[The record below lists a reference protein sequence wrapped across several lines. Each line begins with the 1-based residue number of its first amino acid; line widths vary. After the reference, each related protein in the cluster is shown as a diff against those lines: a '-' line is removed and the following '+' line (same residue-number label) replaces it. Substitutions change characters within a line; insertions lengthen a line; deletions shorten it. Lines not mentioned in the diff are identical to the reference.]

1 MSKRPPNIKVKSIST
16 QTKALIEQLNPPV
29 SLWERITGRRDD
41 ADLLLQIGLAGEPAA
56 VVDII
61 PFVLS
66 ESREVARATA
76 AAVDKLVNTLLPH
89 ELAQLDSI
97 FRERSP
103 YLGRYRMEWHKLK
116 PSDLSRLESYGS
128 YSVALLGLASFHT
141 SGYVREEAIRRLGRM
156 PSGAELPFL
165 LIRLNDWVQNVREA
179 ALWAVTSRLTPSYA
193 ASFAAN
199 LPLVTRLEQTERG
212 DHQQIIEAIG
222 GLLKSPECRDVLLR
236 TLDSP
241 DRLVR
246 RISFRLA
253 ADATGVDQSSIME
266 RALSD
271 EDTVIRLW
279 AARKTAS
286 EFTGEALDKYM
297 ALMKRDRFMPV
308 RREALRA
315 IVSRLPERALQELRR
330 ALLDTHASMREEA
343 RFQLRKAEDVD
354 VASFYRQAL
363 ESAEDVRLYGAISG
377 LGETGSASDDSL
389 LIELALHRSTKIRR
403 AAIKALSKLNGGE
416 HLSVFMAALQDEM
429 PGVSREARK
438 ALSGRLN
445 VIGGEPLWEIFN
457 SSTLPFVRRNV
468 LYLFSQ
474 LGKWDSIYFLTK
486 AGADSDKEVAERS
499 RLYIERWLMRFNSS
513 FSAPTREQLARLEGA
528 LAECGHV
535 LNENVREQLWFSM
548 KGF

>member
-1 MSKRPPNIKVKSIST
+1 VKSISI

-29 SLWERITGRRDD
+29 SFWERITGRRDD

-66 ESREVARATA
+66 ESREVARAA
-76 AAVDKLVNTLLPH
+76 ADAVDKLLVTLLPH

-97 FRERSP
+97 FRVRSP
-103 YLGRYRMEWHKLK
+103 YLGRYRMEWHKLM
-116 PSDLSRLESYGS
+116 PSDLSRLESCAS
-128 YSVALLGLASFHT
+128 NSVALLGLASFHS
-141 SGYVREEAIRRLGRM
+141 SGYVREEAVRRLDRM
-156 PSGAELPFL
+156 SGGAELPFL
-165 LIRLNDWVQNVREA
+165 LIRQNDWVQNVREA
-179 ALWAVTSRLTPSYA
+179 ALRAVTSRLSPSYA
-193 ASFAAN
+193 VSFAAN
-199 LPLVTRLEQTERG
+199 LPLVTRLEQTERA
-212 DHQQIIEAIG
+212 DHRQFVKAIG
-222 GLLKSPECRDVLLR
+222 GLLKSPECRDALLT

-246 RISFRLA
+246 RSGFKLA
-253 ADATGVDQSSIME
+253 VDATGSDLSSIME

-279 AARKTAS
+279 AARKIAS
-286 EFTGEALDKYM
+286 DFAGAVLDKFL
-297 ALMKRDRFMPV
+297 ALMRRDRFMPV

-315 IVSRLPERALQELRR
+315 FVSRLPERAPQELRR

-343 RFQLRKAEDVD
+343 RYQLRKTENID

-363 ESAEDVRLYGAISG
+363 KSDENVGLYAAVSG
-377 LGETGSASDDSL
+377 LGESGSASDDTL
-389 LIELALHRSTKIRR
+389 LIEYTQRESAKVRS
-403 AAIKALSKLNGGE
+403 AAIKALSRLNGGE
-416 HLSVFMAALQDEM
+416 HHSTFINALQDEM

-468 LYLFSQ
+468 MYLFSR

-486 AGADSDKEVAERS
+486 AAADSDDEIAERS
-499 RLYIERWLMRFNSS
+499 RLYIGRWLMRFNLS
-513 FSAPTREQLARLEGA
+513 FSAPSREQLARLEGA

-535 LNENVREQLWFSM
+535 LNENVREQVWFSM